1 MGDIVVSKTKE
12 GGGSSKI
19 SCPVLTETNYAV
31 WTIRIRLVLKINKVW
46 DLVENEIDD
55 SEENDLSTAL
65 IFQALPEMLLF
76 QLGNLKT
83 AKKVWDAIKE
93 RYLGADLVREARLQ
107 TLASDLERLKMKDK
121 DTIDDIARKLTELSS
136 KATTLG

>member
-46 DLVENEIDD
+46 DLVEKESDD
-55 SEENDLSTAL
+55 SEKNDLATALTTAL
-65 IFQALPEMLLF
+65 IFQALPETLVL
-76 QLGNLKT
+76 QLGNLET
-83 AKKVWDAIKE
+83 AKEVWDAIKE
-93 RYLGADLVREARLQ
+93 RYLGADLVREERLQ
-107 TLASDLERLKMKDK
+107 TL
-121 DTIDDIARKLTELSS
+121 
-136 KATTLG
+136 